1 MPPAPPPTP
10 NAKQK
15 AQAQAANQGAAQP
28 SEKEMKAYWAS
39 KGKQDSRNEFYLQ
52 KKQLAA
58 QNRQAR
64 MSSRQVVRGALT
76 VQGAI
81 VGCLVSTV
89 ILLAIMVSLG
99 PLIDFFQAWL
109 MNQPGNPYAAPILDM
124 FPWIYI
130 FIFASWI
137 TSIIVI
143 WRAVTAFNDSGVY
156 D

>member
-15 AQAQAANQGAAQP
+15 AQAQQQNQSAGAMTPAQQ
-28 SEKEMKAYWAS
+28 KAYAAS
-39 KGKQDSRNEFYLQ
+39 LGKQRGRNELYLQ